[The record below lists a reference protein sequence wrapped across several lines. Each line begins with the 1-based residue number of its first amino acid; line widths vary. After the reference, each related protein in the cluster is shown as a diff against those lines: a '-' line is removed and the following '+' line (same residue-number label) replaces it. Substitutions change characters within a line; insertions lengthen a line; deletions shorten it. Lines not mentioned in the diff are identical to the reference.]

1 MSKSSHE
8 TYRTLFARY
17 VTSGTQ
23 GLASLIMDGVPLGAT
38 AKDGRNLAFDM
49 ATKDDADGLRWL
61 SDHGVPVDRA
71 DLDGMTPLHL
81 AALHYST
88 NAAKQLLDLGA
99 AVDPRDKYGN
109 TPLFKAVFESCGR
122 GDMVRLLKAN
132 GADVNAVNLHGV
144 TPKSLAYTIANFNV
158 RQFFDE

>member
-1 MSKSSHE
+1 MLAPRRSSSSAAAL
-8 TYRTLFARY
+8 TVGV
-17 VTSGTQ
+17 VT
-23 GLASLIMDGVPLGAT
+23 AIVPLALVI
-38 AKDGRNLAFDM
+38 AAEP
-49 ATKDDADGLRWL
+49 APVEAVVADGLRWL